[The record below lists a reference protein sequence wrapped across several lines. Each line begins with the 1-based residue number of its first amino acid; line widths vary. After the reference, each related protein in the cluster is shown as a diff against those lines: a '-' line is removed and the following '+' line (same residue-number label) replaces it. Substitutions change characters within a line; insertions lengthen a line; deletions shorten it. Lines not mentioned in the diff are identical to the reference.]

1 MVKFNQSSL
10 FCISLTLVA
19 LVSFEN
25 RCVTP
30 RAIAAPRLPRA
41 LKTLPNEILVLSH
54 ATAYTATGRYLQVR
68 S

>member
-1 MVKFNQSSL
+1 MVKFNQSSI

-25 RCVTP
+25 RCVTL
-30 RAIAAPRLPRA
+30 RAIAAPRLPRT

-54 ATAYTATGRYLQVR
+54 ATANTATGRYLQVR